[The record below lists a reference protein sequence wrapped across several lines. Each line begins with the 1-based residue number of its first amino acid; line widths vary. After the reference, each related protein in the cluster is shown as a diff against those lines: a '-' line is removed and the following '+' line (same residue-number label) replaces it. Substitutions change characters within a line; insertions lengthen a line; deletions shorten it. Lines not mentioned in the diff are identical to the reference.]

1 MFAISEEEDEEEAF
15 PLLFA
20 SPRGGIVV
28 DFIKGRPVRV
38 RSRRVRAFGVVRVRG
53 AGVRGV

>member
-1 MFAISEEEDEEEAF
+1 MEAF